1 MHINQITGTI
11 LDVAID
17 VHRQLGPGLLE
28 TVYREVLAYELRERK
43 LRVATEVPMPVVW
56 KSVRL
61 ELGFRA
67 DLIVE
72 DAVIVELKSIEAIA
86 KVHKK
91 ILLTYLRVA
100 DKRVG
105 LLINFGEELL
115 NNGVHRV
122 VNGLEE

>member
-1 MHINQITGTI
+1 MQINQITGTI
-11 LDVAID
+11 LDVAIEI
-17 VHRQLGPGLLE
+17 HRQLGPGLLE
-28 TVYREVLAYELRERK
+28 TVYREVLAYELRQRG

-56 KSVRL
+56 KNVRL
-61 ELGFRA
+61 ELGFRS

-72 DAVIVELKSIEAIA
+72 DAVIVELKSIEALA

-105 LLINFGEELL
+105 LLMNFGEELL
-115 NNGVHRV
+115 KNGIHRV
-122 VNGLEE
+122 

>member
-1 MHINQITGTI
+1 MHINQVTGTI

-17 VHRQLGPGLLE
+17 IHRQLGPGLLE
-28 TVYREVLAYELRERK
+28 TVYREVLAFELRQRG
-43 LRVATEVPMPVVW
+43 LRVETEVPMPVVW
-56 KSVRL
+56 KSVKL
-61 ELGFRA
+61 ELGYRA

-72 DAVIVELKSIEAIA
+72 NAVIVELKSIEVVA

-91 ILLTYLRVA
+91 VLLTYLKVA

-115 NNGVHRV
+115 KNGIHRV